1 MGSIE
6 GREGGRLVQHVRNTL
21 RQLLLI
27 GISIISLYPVWF
39 MLSTALKSSK
49 SYTLDPTGFPT
60 HVTFANFSTVIHSW
74 PILLWMRNSLFVTVV
89 AVGVSTVISI
99 MAAFAIVFGRGPGRE
114 SLFRSNIA
122 LMAIPPVALL
132 IPMYT
137 LMVSLGLINQ
147 LPSVMIFYTG
157 LLVPFSV
164 FFFVNFFREIP
175 LELVE
180 AAYMDGA
187 PHRRILRKIILPI
200 SGASTVTLVIVN
212 AIFVWNELLVALV
225 FLQSNT
231 SRTLM
236 AGLAL
241 YQGRY
246 VTNEPLLMA
255 AAFFSILPL
264 VVLYIFGQ
272 RFFVRGLTAGI
283 GK

>member
-1 MGSIE
+1 M
-6 GREGGRLVQHVRNTL
+6 QHLRNVL
-21 RQLLLI
+21 RQLVLI
-27 GISIISLYPVWF
+27 ALSVISLYPVWF
-39 MLSTALKSSK
+39 MLSTALKSTHY
-49 SYTLDPTGFPT
+49 YTMNPTGIPY
-60 HVTFANFSTVIHSW
+60 HVTFSNFRAVLSDW
-74 PILLWMRNSLFVTVV
+74 PLLLWMRNSLIVTVV
-89 AVGVSTVISI
+89 AVSVSTLISI
-99 MAAFAIVFGRGPGRE
+99 MAAFAIVFSQAHGRE
-114 SLFRSNIA
+114 SLFRSSIA

-132 IPMYT
+132 IPMYM
-137 LMVSLGLINQ
+137 LMVNTHLINS

-157 LLVPFSV
+157 LLIPFSI

-180 AAYMDGA
+180 AAYVDGA
-187 PHRRILRKIILPI
+187 PHRRILRSIILPI

-225 FLQSNT
+225 FLQSNS

-255 AAFFSILPL
+255 AAFLSILPL
-264 VVLYIFGQ
+264 GVLYIFGQ
-272 RFFVRGLTAGI
+272 RFFVRGLTAGM

>member
-1 MGSIE
+1 M
-6 GREGGRLVQHVRNTL
+6 QHFRNVM
-21 RQLLLI
+21 RQLLLVV
-27 GISIISLYPVWF
+27 ISIVSLYPVWF
-39 MLSTALKSSK
+39 MLSTALKSTK
-49 SYTLDPTGFPT
+49 YYTLDPTGFPY
-60 HVTFANFSTVIHSW
+60 HVTFSNFSAVFHNW
-74 PILLWMRNSLFVTVV
+74 PILVWMRNSLIVTIV

-99 MAAFAIVFGRGPGRE
+99 MAAFAIVFGKGRGRE

-137 LMVSLGLINQ
+137 LMVTLGLINQ

-187 PHRRILRKIILPI
+187 PHRRILRKIIVPL
-200 SGASTVTLVIVN
+200 SGASTITLVIVN

-255 AAFFSILPL
+255 AAYFSILPL

>member
-1 MGSIE
+1 M
-6 GREGGRLVQHVRNTL
+6 QHLRNVL
-21 RQLLLI
+21 RQLLLVVI
-27 GISIISLYPVWF
+27 ALVSLYPVWF
-39 MLSTALKSSK
+39 MLSTALKTSQYYS
-49 SYTLDPTGFPT
+49 LNPTGLPY
-60 HVTFANFSTVIHSW
+60 HPTFANFGAVFRDW
-74 PILLWMRNSLFVTVV
+74 PMLTWMRNSLVATTVS
-89 AVGVSTVISI
+89 VGISTVISL
-99 MAAFAIVFGRGPGRE
+99 MAAFAIVFGRSHGRE

-132 IPMYT
+132 IPMYL
-137 LMVSLGLINQ
+137 LMVRLHLINQ
-147 LPSVMIFYTG
+147 LPSVIIFYTG

-175 LELVE
+175 IELVD

-187 PHRRILRKIILPI
+187 PHHRVLRSVILPL

-225 FLQSNT
+225 FLQTNT

-241 YQGRY
+241 YQGRF

-255 AAFFSILPL
+255 AAFLSILPL
-264 VVLYIFGQ
+264 AVLYVFGQ
-272 RFFVRGLTAGI
+272 RFFVRGLTAGM

>member
-1 MGSIE
+1 MKHARNI
-6 GREGGRLVQHVRNTL
+6 GRQV
-21 RQLLLI
+21 LLI
-27 GISIISLYPVWF
+27 VIAVISLYPVWF
-39 MLSTALKSSK
+39 MLSTALKSPAY
-49 SYTLDPTGFPT
+49 YTLNPTGLPH
-60 HVTFANFSTVIHSW
+60 HVTLANFFSVLHNW
-74 PILLWMRNSLFVTVV
+74 PLLEWMRNSLVVTIV
-89 AVGVSTVISI
+89 AVAVSTVISI
-99 MAAFAIVFGRGPGRE
+99 MAAFAIVFGRGFGRE
-114 SLFRSNIA
+114 SLFRTNIA

-132 IPMYT
+132 IPMYI
-137 LMVSLGLINQ
+137 LMVNFHLINS

-187 PHRRILRKIILPI
+187 PHRKILRKVILPI
-200 SGASTVTLVIVN
+200 SGASTITLVIVN
-212 AIFVWNELLVALV
+212 AIFVWNELLIALV
-225 FLQSNT
+225 FLQSNA

-255 AAFFSILPL
+255 AAFLSILPL
-264 VVLYIFGQ
+264 MVLYIFGQ
-272 RFFVRGLTAGI
+272 RFFVRGLTAGM

>member
-1 MGSIE
+1 M
-6 GREGGRLVQHVRNTL
+6 QHLRNVL
-21 RQLLLI
+21 RQLLLVVI
-27 GISIISLYPVWF
+27 ALISLYPVWF
-39 MLSTALKSSK
+39 MLSTALKTSQYYS
-49 SYTLDPTGFPT
+49 LNPTGLPY
-60 HVTFANFSTVIHSW
+60 HPTFANFGAVFRDW
-74 PILLWMRNSLFVTVV
+74 PMLTWMRNSLVATAV
-89 AVGVSTVISI
+89 AVVISTVISI
-99 MAAFAIVFGRGPGRE
+99 MAAFAIVFGRSHGRE

-132 IPMYT
+132 IPMYL
-137 LMVSLGLINQ
+137 LMVRLHLINQ
-147 LPSVMIFYTG
+147 LPSVIIFYTG

-175 LELVE
+175 IELVD

-187 PHRRILRKIILPI
+187 PHHRVLRSIILPL

-225 FLQSNT
+225 FLQTNT

-241 YQGRY
+241 YQGRF

-255 AAFFSILPL
+255 AAFLSILPL
-264 VVLYIFGQ
+264 AVLYVFGQ
-272 RFFVRGLTAGI
+272 RFFVRGLTAGM

>member
-1 MGSIE
+1 MQHARNI
-6 GREGGRLVQHVRNTL
+6 GRQV
-21 RQLLLI
+21 LLI
-27 GISIISLYPVWF
+27 GVAIISLYPVWF
-39 MLSTALKSSK
+39 MLSTALKSPQY
-49 SYTLDPTGFPT
+49 YTLNPTGFPHHMT
-60 HVTFANFSTVIHSW
+60 LANFFSVFRNW
-74 PILLWMRNSLFVTVV
+74 PILTWMRNSLIVTIVSVV
-89 AVGVSTVISI
+89 VSTVISI
-99 MAAFAIVFGRGPGRE
+99 MAAFAIVFGRGFGRE
-114 SLFRSNIA
+114 SLFRTNIA

-132 IPMYT
+132 IPMYM
-137 LMVSLGLINQ
+137 LMVMLHLLND

-187 PHRRILRKIILPI
+187 PHRKILRKIILPI
-200 SGASTVTLVIVN
+200 SGASTITLVIVN

-225 FLQSNT
+225 FLQSNS

-255 AAFFSILPL
+255 AAFLSILPL
-264 VVLYIFGQ
+264 MVLYIFGQ
-272 RFFVRGLTAGI
+272 RFFVRGLTAGM

>member
-1 MGSIE
+1 MQ
-6 GREGGRLVQHVRNTL
+6 RVRNVG
-21 RQLLLI
+21 RHVLLI
-27 GISIISLYPVWF
+27 VLSIISLYPVWF
-39 MLSTALKSSK
+39 MLSTALKTSK
-49 SYTLDPTGFPT
+49 YYSINPTGLPY
-60 HVTFANFSTVIHSW
+60 HPTFANFHTVLTNW
-74 PILLWMRNSLFVTVV
+74 PLLTWMRNSLFVTVI

-99 MAAFAIVFGRGPGRE
+99 MAAYAIVFSRAHGRE
-114 SLFRSNIA
+114 ALFRSNIA

-132 IPMYT
+132 VPMYI
-137 LMVSLGLINQ
+137 LMVNFHLINQ
-147 LPSVMIFYTG
+147 LPSVIIFYTG
-157 LLVPFSV
+157 LMIPFAI

-175 LELVE
+175 LELIE
-180 AAYMDGA
+180 AAHMDGA
-187 PHRRILRKIILPI
+187 SQHKILRKVVLPL

-246 VTNEPLLMA
+246 VTNEPLLMS
-255 AAFFSILPL
+255 AAFLSIMPL
-264 VVLYIFGQ
+264 GILYIFGQ
-272 RFFVRGLTAGI
+272 RFFVRGLTAGM

>member
-1 MGSIE
+1 M
-6 GREGGRLVQHVRNTL
+6 QHVRNIS
-21 RQLLLI
+21 RQAFLVVLSL
-27 GISIISLYPVWF
+27 ISLYPVWF
-39 MLSTALKSSK
+39 MLSTALKSSQY
-49 SYTLDPTGFPT
+49 YTLHPTGLPVHPT
-60 HVTFANFSTVIHSW
+60 LSNFASVFRDW
-74 PILLWMRNSLFVTVV
+74 PVLTWMRNSLIATAV
-89 AVGVSTVISI
+89 AVLVSTVISI
-99 MAAFAIVFGRGPGRE
+99 MAAFAIVFSRAHGRE

-132 IPMYT
+132 VPMYL
-137 LMVSLGLINQ
+137 LMVNLHLINQ
-147 LPSVMIFYTG
+147 LPSVIIFYTG
-157 LLVPFSV
+157 LLIPFSI

-187 PHRRILRKIILPI
+187 PHHRILRSVILPI

-225 FLQSNT
+225 FLQTNT

-246 VTNEPLLMA
+246 VTDEPLLMA
-255 AAFFSILPL
+255 AAFLSILPL
-264 VVLYIFGQ
+264 GVLYVFGQ
-272 RFFVRGLTAGI
+272 RFFVRGLTAGM

>member
-1 MGSIE
+1 M
-6 GREGGRLVQHVRNTL
+6 QHVRNIA
-21 RQLLLI
+21 RQIVLI
-27 GISIISLYPVWF
+27 VMSIISLYPVWF
-39 MLSTALKSSK
+39 MLSTALKTPKYYALNPSGLP
-49 SYTLDPTGFPT
+49 YHL
-60 HVTFANFSTVIHSW
+60 TFSNFTSVLTNW
-74 PILLWMRNSLFVTVV
+74 PLLLWMRNSLVVTVV
-89 AVGVSTVISI
+89 AVLISTAISI

-114 SLFRSNIA
+114 SLFRSSIA

-132 IPMYT
+132 IPMYA
-137 LMVSLGLINQ
+137 LMVTTHLINS

-164 FFFVNFFREIP
+164 FFFVNFFREVP

-187 PHRRILRKIILPI
+187 PHRRILRSVILPI

-212 AIFVWNELLVALV
+212 AIFVWNELLIALV
-225 FLQSNT
+225 FLQSNS

-236 AGLAL
+236 AGLSL

-255 AAFFSILPL
+255 AAFMSILPL
-264 VVLYIFGQ
+264 AVLYIFGQ
-272 RFFVRGLTAGI
+272 RFFVRGLTAGM

>member
-1 MGSIE
+1 MATIRSVA
-6 GREGGRLVQHVRNTL
+6 RQALLVV
-21 RQLLLI
+21 
-27 GISIISLYPVWF
+27 ISVISLYPVWF
-39 MLSTALKSSK
+39 MLSTALKSPQYYS
-49 SYTLDPTGFPT
+49 LNPTGLPH
-60 HVTFANFSTVIHSW
+60 HVTFSNFHSVLTDW
-74 PILLWMRNSLFVTVV
+74 PVLTWMRNSLIVTIVSVVV
-89 AVGVSTVISI
+89 ATVISI
-99 MAAFAIVFGRGPGRE
+99 MASFAIVFGRNRGRE
-114 SLFRSNIA
+114 SLLRTNIA

-132 IPMYT
+132 IPMYA
-137 LMVSLGLINQ
+137 LMVQLHLINE
-147 LPSVMIFYTG
+147 LPSVMIFYSG
-157 LLVPFSV
+157 LLVPFSI

-187 PHRRILRKIILPI
+187 PHRTILRKVILPI
-200 SGASTVTLVIVN
+200 SGASTITLVIVN

-255 AAFFSILPL
+255 AAFLSILPL